1 MIEFGAKAKND
12 WSPTNRFLSAGEM
25 MPDFALVSMNGRR
38 VRISDYRGR
47 SNLVLVFCARGNSK
61 ETRSFLRQVFEQRWE
76 FEGEEA
82 QVLVIVRQSK
92 DLSDILKDLPFP
104 VLRDK
109 EGHAHDLAG
118 VAANERNFRPV
129 IYVVDRYGE
138 IRHVCRA
145 GDASHTGAGAILDWV
160 RYINLE
166 CPE

>member
-1 MIEFGAKAKND
+1 MIECGAQAKND
-12 WSPTNRFLSAGEM
+12 WSQTNRLPSAGEM

-47 SNLVLVFCARGNSK
+47 SNLVLILCASGNSK
-61 ETRSFLRQVFEQRWE
+61 ETRSFLQEVFGRRSE

-82 QVLVIVRQSK
+82 QVLVIV
-92 DLSDILKDLPFP
+92 LKADDQAELRRNLPFP
-104 VLRDK
+104 VLQDE
-109 EGHAHDLAG
+109 EGHAHELG
-118 VAANERNFRPV
+118 GMAANEKDFTPV

-138 IRHVCRA
+138 IRHICRQGMPSCA
-145 GDASHTGAGAILDWV
+145 NVGAILEWV

>member
-1 MIEFGAKAKND
+1 
-12 WSPTNRFLSAGEM
+12 M
-25 MPDFALVSMNGRR
+25 MPDFILVSMNGKR
-38 VRISDYRGR
+38 VRISDHRGR
-47 SNLVLVFCARGNSK
+47 RNLVLVFCARGNSK
-61 ETRSFLRQVFEQRWE
+61 ETRSFLRQVFEQRSE

-82 QVLVIVRQSK
+82 QVLIIVLDADDRAE
-92 DLSDILKDLPFP
+92 LLRDLPFP

-118 VAANERNFRPV
+118 VAVNERNLRPV

-138 IRHVCRA
+138 IRHICRDGNPSCA
-145 GDASHTGAGAILDWV
+145 NAGAILDWV